1 MRIISQV
8 LESETWIRQ
17 LFLLGFGIYL
27 ILFPNLGLQLLL
39 LAVVILCIV
48 LGAYNVFRF
57 FLNQKKTAGYTGFA
71 LLGGIQ
77 IVIGVFLY
85 LNLASA
91 SALSI
96 MLFALFLIFNGMLDL
111 KDYWQTTDKKNLYSK
126 VSLLLMVLNILLG
139 IILVASP
146 FHFLAAQPVFIGLAL
161 IVINGIDLYKG
172 KYLKQNDGG
181 TNNE

>member
-1 MRIISQV
+1 
-8 LESETWIRQ
+8 
-17 LFLLGFGIYL
+17 
-27 ILFPNLGLQLLL
+27 
-39 LAVVILCIV
+39 
-48 LGAYNVFRF
+48 
-57 FLNQKKTAGYTGFA
+57 
-71 LLGGIQ
+71 
-77 IVIGVFLY
+77 
-85 LNLASA
+85 
-91 SALSI
+91 
-96 MLFALFLIFNGMLDL
+96 MLDL

>member
-48 LGAYNVFRF
+48 LGAYNIFRF

-96 MLFALFLIFNGMLDL
+96 MLFAFF
-111 KDYWQTTDKKNLYSK
+111 
-126 VSLLLMVLNILLG
+126 
-139 IILVASP
+139 
-146 FHFLAAQPVFIGLAL
+146 
-161 IVINGIDLYKG
+161 
-172 KYLKQNDGG
+172 
-181 TNNE
+181 